1 MMGFVKC
8 FCPGGTLI
16 VSRSKHSSPTPR
28 ASSLDHLIIRAS
40 AGTGKTFQLSN
51 RFLTLVRRGVPC
63 EAILATT
70 FTRKAA
76 GEILDRV
83 IGRLAE
89 AADDDRKRE
98 QLAGFTGDEAWSREA
113 CLDALETVMRS
124 LHRLRVST
132 LDSLF
137 AQIAR
142 SFGLELGFPFGWQI
156 VEALVDKRLRSR
168 AIDAVLTS
176 SDGAQLR
183 TLVHLLTKGEA
194 ARSISKL
201 IRDTVNDL
209 YDLFQDTAA
218 EAWHKVPRSKP
229 LDESQ
234 LAAAFAELRA
244 AELSESRMSKAR
256 DEDCARAEVG
266 DWDEFLKKGLA
277 AKVAQ
282 GELVYYRKPIP
293 ETVAAI
299 YRRLID
305 HVKAELVGRVAAQT
319 EASHALLEMF
329 HVEYQRLKSSY
340 HALRFE
346 DVTRRLAN
354 VGQAVDLGSL
364 SFRLDARIDHLLLDE
379 FQDTSPQ
386 QWRVIQPWAHRVTAG
401 ADETSFFCVGDVKQ
415 AIYGWRGGIAEIF
428 DAIDRQLPGLKPQS
442 LNTSFRSSQPVID
455 AVNRIFTHLTE
466 HPNLGRAEPAVRRW
480 SQRFEPHT
488 TQRQELTGYAELAA
502 APAAGEDQS
511 QWEVTLGFA
520 AARIAELVQQAPG
533 RSVGVLMRRNDGV
546 ARVIYELRKLDVP
559 ASEEGGNPLTDSAAV
574 NVVLSLLRIADH
586 PGDTVARF
594 HVANSPLGAVVGLD
608 DYRDDA
614 AARDVSLQVRQSLV
628 QQGYGATIQG
638 WTQALA
644 RHCSRRELSR
654 LEQLIEKAYAYNA
667 AATLRADE
675 FVALV
680 ETERVADPT
689 PADVRVMTIHQA
701 KGLQFDIVVL
711 PELEGDIV
719 GQPDPVVTHRDD
731 CTLPV
736 DCVCRYASANI
747 QQLLPA
753 SFQQMFE
760 AATERAV
767 TESLCVLYV
776 AVTRAIHG
784 LYAIVPPSADSERS
798 VPRTHAGLLRAA
810 LAEAPRA
817 EPETVLYRHGDS
829 QWYRSGGD
837 AADGR
842 AEGATGGLEAPRRP
856 AVGGFGGVGDPRQA
870 PAAGLEIAVRL
881 APLAGG
887 RRRGWERARPS
898 GLEGGTTVSLQHLL
912 APSRAA
918 AFARG
923 ELVHAWMEQVR
934 WIEDGRP
941 DDAQL
946 MSVAQE
952 VLADAPAANVDLP
965 AELARFTAQLASPL
979 VAQMLSRQRYEAPQ
993 RVGFSPAVTQELA
1006 ARHVTATV
1014 QNECGFAIRDG
1025 GQLLSGF
1032 IDRLVLLEDAGR
1044 VIAAEIIDHK
1054 TDAFDAQDEQQRS
1067 AKIAFYAPQLHAYRR
1082 AVAQMANVPA
1092 DHIVATLLFL
1102 EAGLACPV
1110 G

>member
-1 MMGFVKC
+1 MGVLKTTFLGS
-8 FCPGGTLI
+8 PSI
-16 VSRSKHSSPTPR
+16 VSRPQRSAARSDASPSPN
-28 ASSLDHLIIRAS
+28 LIIRAS

-51 RFLTLVRRGVPC
+51 RFLTLVRRGVPS
-63 EAILATT
+63 ETILATT

-89 AADDDRKRE
+89 AADDEGKRKE
-98 QLAGFTGDEAWSREA
+98 LARFTGGETWSREA
-113 CLDALETVMRS
+113 CLDALDTLMRS

-156 VEALVDKRLRSR
+156 VDELFDKRLRSR

-176 SDGAQLR
+176 GDGAQLR

-194 ARSISKL
+194 TRSISTL
-201 IRDTVNDL
+201 IRDTVNEL
-209 YDLFQDTAA
+209 YDLFQDTAQ
-218 EAWHKVPRSKP
+218 EAWHKVPRYKP
-229 LDESQ
+229 LDEGQ
-234 LAAAFAELRA
+234 LTAAIEELRA
-244 AELSESRMSKAR
+244 AALTEKRMARAR
-256 DEDCARAEVG
+256 DEDCARAAEG

-277 AKVAQ
+277 GKVAQ
-282 GELVYYRKPIP
+282 NEVAFYGKPIP
-293 ETVAAI
+293 PAVAAV

-305 HVKAELVGRVAAQT
+305 HVKAELVGRVASQT
-319 EASHALLEMF
+319 EASYALLELF
-329 HVEYQRLKSSY
+329 HAEYQRLKSG
-340 HALRFE
+340 HRALRFE

-364 SFRLDARIDHLLLDE
+364 SFRLDSRIDHLLLDE
-379 FQDTSPQ
+379 FQDTSPP
-386 QWRVIQPWAHRVTAG
+386 QWRVIQPWAQRVTAAAAG
-401 ADETSFFCVGDVKQ
+401 TSFFCVGDVKQ

-428 DAIDRQLPGLKPQS
+428 DAIDRQLPGLTPQS

-455 AVNRIFTHLTE
+455 AVNHVFARLAE

-480 SQRFEPHT
+480 SERFERHT
-488 TQRQELTGYAELAA
+488 TQRQELAGYVELAT
-502 APAAGEDQS
+502 APAAGEDES
-511 QWEVTLGFA
+511 QREVTLRNA
-520 AARIAELVQQAPG
+520 AERIAELVAQAPG

-574 NVVLSLLRIADH
+574 NVALSLLRIADH

-594 HVANSPLGAVVGLD
+594 HVAHSPLGAVVGLD

-614 AARDVSLQVRQSLV
+614 AARQVSLEIRRTLV
-628 QQGYGATIQG
+628 QLGYGATIQG

-644 RHCSRRELSR
+644 PHCSRRELSR
-654 LEQLIEKAYAYNA
+654 LEQLVQAAYDYNA
-667 AATLRADE
+667 TATLRADE
-675 FVALV
+675 FVAFV
-680 ETERVADPT
+680 EATRIADPI

-711 PELEGDIV
+711 PELDGDIV

-731 CTLPV
+731 CTSPV

-747 QQLLPA
+747 QQLLPD

-760 AATERAV
+760 AATDRAV

-776 AVTRAIHG
+776 ALTRAVHG
-784 LYAIVPPSADSERS
+784 LYAVIPPSADSERNL
-798 VPRTHAGLLRAA
+798 PRTQAGVLRAA
-810 LAEAPRA
+810 LTGPDKAK
-817 EPETVLYRHGDS
+817 PEKVLYQHGDP
-829 QWYRSGGD
+829 QWYRTGV
-837 AADGR
+837 AAQPKKF
-842 AEGATGGLEAPRRP
+842 EKTP
-856 AVGGFGGVGDPRQA
+856 AGKESL
-870 PAAGLEIAVRL
+870 AAAVQEISVQL

-923 ELVHAWMEQVR
+923 ELVHAWMEQIR
-934 WIEDGRP
+934 WIEDGMP
-941 DDAQL
+941 DRAQL
-946 MSVAQE
+946 MSVAQQ
-952 VLADAPAANVDLP
+952 VLANTPAANVDLE
-965 AELARFTAQLASPL
+965 AELNRFHEQLASPL
-979 VAQMLSRQRYEAPQ
+979 AAEMLSRRRYEEPLQA
-993 RVGFSPAVTQELA
+993 GFSRAVAQELR
-1006 ARHVTATV
+1006 ARHVTAMV

-1025 GQLLSGF
+1025 AQLLNGF
-1032 IDRLVLLEDAGR
+1032 IDRLVLLQDAGR
-1044 VIAAEIIDHK
+1044 VVAAEIIDYK
-1054 TDAFDAQDEQQRS
+1054 TDAFDAQDPPQL
-1067 AKIAFYAPQLHAYRR
+1067 AGKIAFYSPQLQAYRR
-1082 AVAQMANVPA
+1082 AVAQMTQTPM

-1102 EAGLACPV
+1102 EAGVARPV

>member
-1 MMGFVKC
+1 MQN
-8 FCPGGTLI
+8 
-16 VSRSKHSSPTPR
+16 
-28 ASSLDHLIIRAS
+28 LIIRAS

-51 RFLTLVRRGVPC
+51 RFLTLVRRGVAC

-89 AADDDRKRE
+89 AAGDERKRGE
-98 QLAGFTGDEAWSREA
+98 LARFTGDEAWSREA
-113 CLDALETVMRS
+113 CLDTLQAVMRS

-156 VEALVDKRLRSR
+156 VEELMDKRLRSR

-194 ARSISKL
+194 ARSISRL
-201 IRDTVNDL
+201 IRDTVDEM
-209 YDLFQDTAA
+209 YDLFQDTAE
-218 EAWHKVPRSKP
+218 EAWRKVPRYKP
-229 LDESQ
+229 LDEAQ
-234 LAAAFAELRA
+234 LAATLEDLRA
-244 AELSESRMSKAR
+244 AELPDSRMSKAR
-256 DEDCARAEVG
+256 DEDWTRAEAG

-277 AKVAQ
+277 GKVAQ
-282 GELVYYRKPIP
+282 DELVYYRKPIP
-293 ETVAAI
+293 ETAVAI

-319 EASHALLEMF
+319 EASYALLEMF
-329 HVEYQRLKSSY
+329 HVEYQRLKSGY
-340 HALRFE
+340 RALRFE

-364 SFRLDARIDHLLLDE
+364 SFRLDSRIDHLLLDE

-386 QWRVIQPWAHRVTAG
+386 QWRVIQPWAQRVTGG
-401 ADETSFFCVGDVKQ
+401 AEGTSFFCVGDVKQ

-428 DAIDRQLPGLKPQS
+428 DAIDRQLPGLTPQS

-455 AVNRIFTHLTE
+455 AVNHIFAHITE
-466 HPNLGRAEPAVRRW
+466 HPNLGRAEPAVQRW
-480 SQRFEPHT
+480 SERFERHT
-488 TQRQELTGYAELAA
+488 TQRQELAGYVELAT
-502 APAAGEDQS
+502 APAAGEEES
-511 QWEVTLGFA
+511 QREVTFHAA
-520 AARIAELVQQAPG
+520 AARIAELVDQAPG
-533 RSVGVLMRRNDGV
+533 RSIGVLMRRNDGV
-546 ARVIYELRKLDVP
+546 ARLIYELRKLDVP

-586 PGDTVARF
+586 PGDTVSRF
-594 HVANSPLGAVVGLD
+594 HVAHSPLGATAGLE

-614 AARDVSLQVRQSLV
+614 AARRVSLQVRQALV
-628 QQGYGATIQG
+628 QHGYGATIQG
-638 WTQALA
+638 WTRALA
-644 RHCSRRELSR
+644 PHCSRRELSR
-654 LEQLIEKAYAYNA
+654 LEQLVDKAYDFNA
-667 AATLRADE
+667 TATLRADE
-675 FVALV
+675 FVAFV
-680 ETERVADPT
+680 ESTKVADPI

-711 PELEGDIV
+711 PELDGDIV
-719 GQPDPVVTHRDD
+719 GQPDLVVTHRDD

-736 DCVCRYASANI
+736 DCVCRYASADI

-753 SFQQMFE
+753 SFQRMFE
-760 AATERAV
+760 DATDRAV

-776 AVTRAIHG
+776 ALTRAIHG
-784 LYAIVPPSADSERS
+784 LYALIPPSTDSERN
-798 VPRTHAGLLRAA
+798 VPRTQAGLLRAA
-810 LAEAPRA
+810 LAGAARA
-817 EPETVLYRHGDS
+817 EPAKVLYQHGDP
-829 QWYRSGGD
+829 QWYRAGGE
-837 AADGR
+837 AAG
-842 AEGATGGLEAPRRP
+842 EKLTGVTEVLGTSRRP
-856 AVGGFGGVGDPRQA
+856 AVGGFGGVGDPRRATRPTVGGFGGVGDPRRA
-870 PAAGLEIAVRL
+870 PAEASCPEIAVRL

-912 APSRAA
+912 APSRAT

-923 ELVHAWMEQVR
+923 ELVHAWMEQIR
-934 WIEDGRP
+934 WIEDGTP
-941 DDAQL
+941 DQTQL
-946 MSVAQE
+946 MSVAQD
-952 VLADAPAANVDLP
+952 VLADAPAASVDGQ

-979 VAQMLSRQRYEAPQ
+979 VVEMLSRRRYENLR
-993 RVGFSPAVTQELA
+993 RVGFSAAVAQKLA

-1025 GQLLSGF
+1025 EQLLSGF

-1044 VIAAEIIDHK
+1044 VVAAEIIDYK
-1054 TDAFDAQDEQQRS
+1054 TDAFDARDKQQLS
-1067 AKIAFYAPQLHAYRR
+1067 GKVAFYSPQLQAYRR
-1082 AVAQMANVPA
+1082 AVAQMTKVPA

-1102 EAGLACPV
+1102 EAGVARPV
-1110 G
+1110 E